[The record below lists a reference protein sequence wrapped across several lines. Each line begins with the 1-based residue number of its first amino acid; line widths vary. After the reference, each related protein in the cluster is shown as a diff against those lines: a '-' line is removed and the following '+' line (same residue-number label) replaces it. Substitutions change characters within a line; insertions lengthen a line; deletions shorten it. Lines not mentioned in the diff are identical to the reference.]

1 MARFFQYLREFI
13 QIETEMDLM
22 KIRQRAIKLFR
33 SQIKTIFMKKNF
45 TLALLVILVAVAS
58 CSFTNKSFEND
69 DKDKLLLD
77 LITYVLER
85 GHYEPKDLNDS
96 FSSNVFDDFIDIL
109 DPTKRYFVASDIRD
123 FEKYRFMIDDEIRNT
138 EITFFNVVYQR
149 LMKRMGEAKEIYK
162 EVLSEPFDYSIA
174 ETINIDY
181 KDQAFATNKK
191 QLKERWRKQL
201 KYNTLGIF
209 DNKVENRIAEAKQ
222 DENTGKATATLT
234 LNSFPGTIDKVTLEE
249 ESRENTQNTLDEFFD
264 FIDDLER
271 KDWFV
276 QYINTIVDEFDPHTF
291 YFAPDDKEKFDIG
304 MSGKF
309 EGIGARLQKKPEGA
323 RVMEI
328 ISGGPVWREQSLE
341 VGDEILKVGQDG
353 EEPIDIVGMRLDDA
367 IKLIKGPKGTVVDL
381 TVRKVDGTVE
391 EVSITRDVVQLEESF
406 AKSATV
412 KKEDSKYGLIHLPKF
427 YVDFEDYTER
437 NAATDVA
444 KEVERLKQEG
454 VEGIVLDLR
463 DNGGGSLKTV
473 VEMAGLFIKDGP
485 IVQVRSSGQRKEVH
499 EDKDERIQ
507 WDGPLVILVNELS
520 ASASEILAA
529 AMQDYKRAVVIGSKQ
544 TFGKGTVQNV
554 IPLDNIVRSNE
565 HGDLGAIK
573 LTTQKFYRINGGSTQ
588 LEGVKSDIVVPDRYS
603 YIDLGERDQE
613 NPLGWDK
620 ITPANYKIWDGYI
633 DFETTVSNSK
643 KRMADNE
650 YIKLIEENA
659 KWLKEQQDE
668 TIISLSYDAYKK
680 RENQAKKRSDHFKSL
695 QEYDSQLTFQ
705 SLRYE
710 TELFTKDSIL
720 REKRDRW
727 HKNLAKDIYVDE
739 AVNVLR
745 DLQLN
750 NIKSAERKLA
760 SVKG

>member
-1 MARFFQYLREFI
+1 
-13 QIETEMDLM
+13 
-22 KIRQRAIKLFR
+22 
-33 SQIKTIFMKKNF
+33 MKKNF
-45 TLALLVILVAVAS
+45 ILALLVILVAVAS

-69 DKDKLLLD
+69 DKDKFLLE
-77 LITYVLER
+77 LISYVLEK
-85 GHYEPKDLNDS
+85 GHYEPKDINDN
-96 FSSNVFDDFIDIL
+96 FSSNVFDDFIDIV
-109 DPTKRYFVASDIRD
+109 DPTKRYFLQSDLRE

-138 EITFFNVVYQR
+138 DITFFNAVYQR
-149 LMKRMGEAKEIYK
+149 LMVRMEEAKEIYN
-162 EVLSEPFDYSIA
+162 EVLSEPFDYTID
-174 ETINIDY
+174 ETIEIDY
-181 KDQAFATNKK
+181 DKQEFASSKK
-191 QLKERWRKQL
+191 ELKERWRKQL
-201 KYNTLGIF
+201 KYNTLNIF
-209 DNKVENRIAEAKQ
+209 DNKIDNLINDANDVASTDAKPV
-222 DENTGKATATLT
+222 L
-234 LNSFPGTIDKVTLEE
+234 SFNDIPGTVDKVAVEE
-249 ESRENTQNTLDEFFD
+249 EAREVTKNTLDEFFD
-264 FIDDLER
+264 FVDDLER

-276 QYINTIVDEFDPHTF
+276 QYLNTIVEEFDPHTF
-291 YFAPDDKEKFDIG
+291 YFAPEEKEKFDIG

-323 RVMEI
+323 KIVEI
-328 ISGGPVWREQSLE
+328 ISGGPVWRDQSLE
-341 VGDEILKVGQDG
+341 VGDQILKVGQKG

-367 IKLIKGPKGTVVDL
+367 IKLIKGPKGTIVEL
-381 TVRKVDGTVE
+381 TVRKVDGTIE
-391 EVSITRDVVQLEESF
+391 TVSITRDVVELEESY
-406 AKSATV
+406 AKSATI
-412 KKEDSKYGLIHLPKF
+412 DAGNQKYGLINLPKF
-427 YVDFEDYTER
+427 YVDFDDYSER

-444 KEVERLKQEG
+444 KELERLKEAG
-454 VEGIVLDLR
+454 AEGIILDLR

-554 IPLDNIVRSNE
+554 IPLDPIVRGNE

-603 YIDLGERDQE
+603 YIDLGERDQQ

-620 ITPANYKIWDGYI
+620 ITPADYKIWDGYI
-633 DFETTVSNSK
+633 DLDQAVKNSK
-643 KRMADNE
+643 ERMAKNE
-650 YIKLIEENA
+650 QIKLIEENA

-668 TIISLSYDAYKK
+668 NLISLKYDAYVGK
-680 RENQAKKRSDHFKSL
+680 EQEAKKRSERFKSL
-695 QEYDSQLTFQ
+695 KDYDSKLSFG
-705 SLRYE
+705 SLQYE
-710 TELFTKDSIL
+710 TELFTQDSVL

-727 HKNLAKDIYVDE
+727 HKDLARDIYVEE
-739 AVNVLR
+739 AVNVLK
-745 DLQLN
+745 DLHQN
-750 NIKSAERKLA
+750 NFKKEETKLA

>member
-1 MARFFQYLREFI
+1 
-13 QIETEMDLM
+13 
-22 KIRQRAIKLFR
+22 
-33 SQIKTIFMKKNF
+33 MKKNF

-85 GHYEPKDLNDS
+85 GHYEPKDLNDN

-109 DPTKRYFVASDIRD
+109 DPTKRYFLASDVRE
-123 FEKYRFMIDDEIRNT
+123 FEKYRFQIDDEIKNT
-138 EITFFNVVYQR
+138 DITFFNIVYQR
-149 LMKRMGEAKEIYK
+149 LMKRMDEAKEVYK
-162 EVLSEPFDYSIA
+162 EVLSEPFDYTIP
-174 ETINIDY
+174 EDINIDY
-181 KDQAFATNKK
+181 KDQEYASNKK

-201 KYNTLGIF
+201 KYNTLGVF
-209 DNKVENRIAEAKQ
+209 DNKINNKLVESSTGAAVGEGGDIASTSVNLKL
-222 DENTGKATATLT
+222 ENVNGVLK
-234 LNSFPGTIDKVTLEE
+234 DVTVKEIE
-249 ESRENTQNTLDEFFD
+249 IASRENTKNTLDEFFD
-264 FIDDLER
+264 FIDDFER

-323 RVMEI
+323 RIVEI

-341 VGDEILKVGQDG
+341 VGDEILKVGQEG
-353 EEPIDIVGMRLDDA
+353 EEPTDIVGMRLDDA
-367 IKLIKGPKGTVVDL
+367 IKLIKGPKGTIVDL
-381 TVRKVDGTVE
+381 TVRRVDGTIDVI
-391 EVSITRDVVQLEESF
+391 SITRDVVQLEESF

-412 KKEDSKYGLIHLPKF
+412 KKDENKYGLINLPKF

-620 ITPANYKIWDGYI
+620 ITPADYKIWDGYI
-633 DFETTVSNSK
+633 DFEVAVANSK
-643 KRMADNE
+643 KRMTNNAQ
-650 YIKLIEENA
+650 IKLIEENA
-659 KWLKEQQDE
+659 KWLKEQQDDV
-668 TIISLSYDAYKK
+668 IVSLNYDIYKNK
-680 RENQAKKRSDHFKSL
+680 TEKDKKRSEYFKRL
-695 QEYDSQLTFQ
+695 REYDSKLTFE
-705 SLRYE
+705 SLKYE
-710 TELFTKDSIL
+710 TELFTKDSVL
-720 REKRDRW
+720 REKRNRW
-727 HKNLAKDIYVDE
+727 HKNLAKDIYVEE

-750 NIKSAERKLA
+750 NIKHSERKLA

>member
-1 MARFFQYLREFI
+1 
-13 QIETEMDLM
+13 
-22 KIRQRAIKLFR
+22 
-33 SQIKTIFMKKNF
+33 MKKNF
-45 TLALLVILVAVAS
+45 IWALLVILFAVAS
-58 CSFTNKSFEND
+58 CSFTNKSFESN

-85 GHYEPKDLNDS
+85 GHYEPKDLNDT

-109 DPTKRYFVASDIRD
+109 DPTKRYFLQSDIRE

-138 EITFFNVVYQR
+138 EINFFNVVYQR
-149 LMKRMGEAKEIYK
+149 LMKRMDEAKEIYR
-162 EVLSEPFDYSIA
+162 EVLVEPFNYTLD

-181 KDQAFATNKK
+181 KEQEFASNKK

-201 KYNTLGIF
+201 KYNTLAVF
-209 DNKVENRIAEAKQ
+209 ENKVENRIVEIEQ
-222 DENTGKATATLT
+222 SVGDEIASQAYTFNTIPTNVDKALT
-234 LNSFPGTIDKVTLEE
+234 EE
-249 ESRENTQNTLDEFFD
+249 EARDNTKNTLDEFFD
-264 FIDDLER
+264 FVDDLER
-271 KDWFV
+271 EDWFV

-309 EGIGARLQKKPEGA
+309 EGIGARLQKRPEGA
-323 RVMEI
+323 KIVEI
-328 ISGGPVWREQSLE
+328 ISGGPIWREQTLE

-353 EEPIDIVGMRLDDA
+353 EEPTDIVGMRLDDA

-381 TVRKVDGTVE
+381 TVRKVDGTIE
-391 EVSITRDVVQLEESF
+391 EVSITRDVVELEESY
-406 AKSATV
+406 AKSATIQ
-412 KKEDSKYGLIHLPKF
+412 KETNKYGLINLPKF

-444 KEVERLKQEG
+444 KEVERLKEEG

-620 ITPANYKIWDGYI
+620 ITPADYQVWDGYI
-633 DFETTVSNSK
+633 DFETTVANSK
-643 KRMADNE
+643 KRMANNAQ
-650 YIKLIEENA
+650 IKLIEENA

-668 TIISLSYDAYKK
+668 TLISLNYDSYVKK
-680 RENQAKKRSDHFKSL
+680 GEEAKTRSEKFNSL
-695 QEYDSQLTFQ
+695 REYDSKLTFQ
-705 SLRYE
+705 SLKYE
-710 TELFTKDSIL
+710 TELFTQDSIL

-727 HKNLAKDIYVDE
+727 HKDLARDIYVEE

-750 NIKSAERKLA
+750 NIKGGERKLA

>member
-1 MARFFQYLREFI
+1 
-13 QIETEMDLM
+13 
-22 KIRQRAIKLFR
+22 
-33 SQIKTIFMKKNF
+33 MKKNF

-58 CSFTNKSFEND
+58 CSFTSKSFEND

-85 GHYEPKDLNDS
+85 GHYEPKDLNDN
-96 FSSNVFDDFIDIL
+96 FSSNVFDDFVDIL
-109 DPTKRYFVASDIRD
+109 DPTKRYFIASDIRE
-123 FEKYRFMIDDEIRNT
+123 FEKYRFQIDDEIKNT
-138 EITFFNVVYQR
+138 DITFFNIVYQR
-149 LMKRMGEAKEIYK
+149 LMKRMDEAKGIYK
-162 EVLSEPFDYSIA
+162 EVLSEPFDYTIQ

-181 KDQAFATNKK
+181 EDQEYASNKK

-201 KYNTLGIF
+201 KYNTLGVF
-209 DNKVENRIAEAKQ
+209 DNKVENKWVEANQSAKTGGDVVSKALTF
-222 DENTGKATATLT
+222 DEISGAV
-234 LNSFPGTIDKVTLEE
+234 DRVTTEKE
-249 ESRENTQNTLDEFFD
+249 ARENTENTLDEFFD
-264 FIDDLER
+264 FIGDLER

-323 RVMEI
+323 RIMEI

-367 IKLIKGPKGTVVDL
+367 IKLIKGQKGTIVDL
-381 TVRKVDGTVE
+381 TVRRVDGTVE
-391 EVSITRDVVQLEESF
+391 EVSITRDVVMLEESY

-412 KKEDSKYGLIHLPKF
+412 KGNDHKYGLINLPKF

-437 NAATDVA
+437 NAASDVA
-444 KEVERLKQEG
+444 KEVDRLKEEG

-620 ITPANYKIWDGYI
+620 ITPADYKIWDGYI
-633 DFETTVSNSK
+633 DFETTVANSK
-643 KRMADNE
+643 ERMKDNQQL
-650 YIKLIEENA
+650 KLIEDNA

-668 TIISLSYDAYKK
+668 TIVSLNYDAYKN
-680 RENQAKKRSDHFKSL
+680 REQQAKKRAEQFKSL
-695 QEYDSQLTFQ
+695 REYDSKLTFG
-705 SLRYE
+705 SLKYE
-710 TELFTKDSIL
+710 TELFTKDSVL
-720 REKRDRW
+720 REKRNRW
-727 HKNLAKDIYVDE
+727 HKNLAKDIYVEE
-739 AVNVLR
+739 AINVLK
-745 DLQLN
+745 DLQMN